1 MAALSY
7 GDAVSNDAL
16 AIQALL
22 RAAGHESDIFA
33 EHAHPR
39 MSHRCRRLWEYADVS
54 TPDTVCLFHFAI
66 GSGAGRL
73 IFRAPDRLVVR
84 YHNITPPGFFAAFL
98 PHLARQCHQGR
109 LELRAFAARTE
120 LALGVSEFNRREL
133 EAAGFSRT
141 GVLPLPLDLE
151 RFPSGP
157 RSPVVRRLFGDG
169 RTNLLFVGRIIPNK
183 RIEDL
188 VRAFAFYQR
197 VFDARS
203 RLLLVGD
210 HWGYEPYLFHLQALV
225 RALGPQEV
233 VFTGQ
238 VEDDEL
244 RAFYSI
250 ASVYVS
256 LSEHEGFCAPLLEA
270 MAFGVPVLA
279 FDAGAVAE
287 TLGGA
292 GVLVRDKGPEVVA
305 ALVRGLVAD
314 AGLRRSVLAGQ
325 TRRLARARATDVR
338 GSLLAQLQPLVG

>member
-22 RAAGHESDIFA
+22 RAAGYESDIFA

-39 MSHRCRRLWEYADVS
+39 MSHHCRRLWEYAEVS

-157 RSPVVRRLFGDG
+157 RSPVVRRLFADG
-169 RTNLLFVGRIIPNK
+169 RTR
-183 RIEDL
+183 
-188 VRAFAFYQR
+188 
-197 VFDARS
+197 
-203 RLLLVGD
+203 
-210 HWGYEPYLFHLQALV
+210 
-225 RALGPQEV
+225 
-233 VFTGQ
+233 
-238 VEDDEL
+238 
-244 RAFYSI
+244 
-250 ASVYVS
+250 
-256 LSEHEGFCAPLLEA
+256 
-270 MAFGVPVLA
+270 
-279 FDAGAVAE
+279 
-287 TLGGA
+287 
-292 GVLVRDKGPEVVA
+292 
-305 ALVRGLVAD
+305 
-314 AGLRRSVLAGQ
+314 AGLRRGRGRGDARRGGRPREGQGAGGRGRAGARPGHGRGPAKVSAGRPD
-325 TRRLARARATDVR
+325 TPPVPRACDGRAREPARPTP
-338 GSLLAQLQPLVG
+338 AVGRLISTSRSSRRTGCWACSRACPPG